1 MPDPL
6 SDAYLQQCE
15 WDARKF
21 QGCWDTGTSG
31 VLAAHVMRLLRE
43 LSRVKGEAAVMRA
56 ATRWRPV
63 PAAHHTGQARDPS
76 CGGRGTSG
84 A

>member
-1 MPDPL
+1 MKARQMPDPL

-21 QGCWDTGTSG
+21 SGCWDQGTSG

-43 LSRVKGEAAVMRA
+43 LQRLKGELAVERA
-56 ATRWRPV
+56 KRADT
-63 PAAHHTGQARDPS
+63 
-76 CGGRGTSG
+76 
-84 A
+84 